1 MIVKNNFEILC
12 ISEDSEYNENNNL
25 KKVKVEIIIIKDEYK
40 YFNKVNKEYNLE
52 YKVNYYFKY
61 LINQIN
67 NIIVKTKIVPRK
79 EKLKQ
84 KN

>member
-1 MIVKNNFEILC
+1 MIVKNIFEILC